1 MMKLIYVS
9 VFILLFGCG
18 KLSQDAKD
26 TSANSSIETTS
37 EEGEVTETIELNVS
51 ELSIYFSASPHAY
64 LHYQLGIADLWLENA
79 EGEFIQLIPDD
90 APQSLML
97 NFGEA
102 VNQSHFLMRTAVP
115 VGEYTALVAFIDY
128 ELAQIVLQQE
138 AEVIQPFLFD
148 EVGEQL
154 IDDNSL
160 QPIRIQLNQKLTVEA
175 TENTV
180 MSLHLDSE
188 SSLRYMPFEENANDW
203 LSAPYFQAI
212 PGILYSQAIIYQ
224 GVVSALTEDSI
235 DFIAHTSYGLAQN
248 TTRFSFQQAQF
259 FYNAV
264 PISLTELM
272 SKPIDKL
279 MVEITTA
286 VDQGEFTIE
295 QFDFFTATSPSL
307 VKLSGVVNQ
316 SRFVGT
322 LIDLDSVKT
331 LSLPVFVDLPFPLTD
346 QPQVINGVASY
357 QDNQLTDAY
366 FNNKTTTMVFDQIT
380 DQQTSVQS
388 FARLSK
394 DFLQNTNN
402 MRVSGDRATDE
413 TYVTEGKFAND
424 EWQSVKTHNLDQVEL
439 QFSFSLPLINTT
451 NPLTINNDLIE
462 IEPLDFAIKAL
473 KVKGQP
479 LYLDVDENQVDRLQL
494 NNTAGCIQLQRIEP
508 FTEISCYQDQA
519 EFINVLKEY
528 VDNGFTPNFLFAEG
542 EWQTAGFEVNRLNVI
557 LNIDTAFNEAAEEV
571 LTEADVDVLRGRY
584 FGKLLKK
591 QRSRIRKPFFK
602 RMLSRPGQH
611 KKINTSNGLN
621 IKIIKQLKQ
630 QKAELQQYRQ
640 EARQYIEQSQEIS
653 DSISNMKK
661 NLIKKNNDYKNR
673 LKDIK
678 TLDSFAKIIQ
688 QRQKTSGSLY
698 SLPFT
703 DAQIQK
709 LNDKIAAIV
718 QRNPEDATIKRKV
731 NLINRSLPNKIMNF
745 NDTQLI
751 NKLPNLSK
759 PNLPPIR
766 PRR

>member
-37 EEGEVTETIELNVS
+37 EDVEVTETIELNVS

-79 EGEFIQLIPDD
+79 EGEFIQLISDD

-115 VGEYTALVAFIDY
+115 VGEYTALVTFIDY

-154 IDDNSL
+154 IEDNSL

-175 TENTV
+175 TENPV
-180 MSLHLDSE
+180 LSFHLDSE

-203 LSAPYFQAI
+203 LSTPHFQAM
-212 PGILYSQAIIYQ
+212 PGVRYSQAIIYQ

-248 TTRFSFQQAQF
+248 TTRFSFQQPQL

-279 MVEITTA
+279 MVEITA
-286 VDQGEFTIE
+286 SVDQGQLTI
-295 QFDFFTATSPSL
+295 QQLDFFAETLPSL

-322 LIDLDSVKT
+322 LIDLDSMKT

-346 QPQVINGVASY
+346 RPQVISGVASY

-380 DQQTSVQS
+380 DQQTNVQS

-402 MRVSGDRATDE
+402 MRVSGERATDD
-413 TYVTEGKFAND
+413 TYVTEGKFDNGQ
-424 EWQSVKTHNLDQVEL
+424 WQSVKTHNLDQVEL

-451 NPLTINNDLIE
+451 NPLTINNNLIE
-462 IEPLDFAIKAL
+462 IESLDFAIKAL

-508 FTEISCYQDQA
+508 FIEISCYQDQA
-519 EFINVLKEY
+519 EFINALKEY
-528 VDNGFTPNFLFAEG
+528 VDNGFTPNYLFAEG

-557 LNIDTAFNEAAEEV
+557 LNIDTAFNEVAEEV
-571 LTEADVDVLRGRY
+571 LTEADVDVLRGRN
-584 FGKLLKK
+584 FGKFISKI
-591 QRSRIRKPFFK
+591 SKPFFK

-621 IKIIKQLKQ
+621 INLIRPLTKQQTRNIQSQLKKEFDKKQ
-630 QKAELQQYRQ
+630 GSLDKLTRSKVQ
-640 EARQYIEQSQEIS
+640 EQ
-653 DSISNMKK
+653 
-661 NLIKKNNDYKNR
+661 IKKNNDFQKKW
-673 LKDIK
+673 KDVK

-751 NKLPNLSK
+751 NKLPNLPK
-759 PNLPPIR
+759 PNLPSIR